1 MSAASI
7 QAKVKKLLARAIV
20 ITGSATSEKVY
31 LVRKSTTAGTPVSP
45 GVTTTT
51 TLELVNA
58 LFTNYDAKYLD
69 ANILAG
75 DRKLVCDNAH
85 IVQQGD
91 IVTQGALNYTVV
103 NVAIIAPTSDVLL
116 YMPQLRLQ

>member
-7 QAKVKKLLARAIV
+7 QAKVKKLLARAVV
-20 ITGSATSEKVY
+20 ITGSALSEKVY

-58 LFTNYDAKYLD
+58 VFTNYDAKYLD
-69 ANILAG
+69 VSILAG
-75 DRKLVCDNAH
+75 DRKLVCDDVH
-85 IVQQGD
+85 IIQQGD
-91 IVTQGALNYTVV
+91 IITQGALSYMVI